1 MMTWSVSKG
10 FVACLGNLH
19 QTNLLPS
26 TRWEI
31 NWWNGHQFAQG
42 LDTTLSKCYG
52 GRTPFPSRFPL
63 LCTFPQ
69 GYFLKHILFKL
80 SLNWSHLTTK
90 STDKCCP
97 THQHLRRAQ
106 ESSLHRRGATVPLKV
121 VYYETQPPNFSC
133 DTAQG
138 FWGLACFQSDSRR
151 ESVKKKKKNWSWCR
165 GICSV
170 SACTHLQGVL
180 PQMAGANKKDPKGS
194 LPDTPDRNETKTH
207 GIFVT
212 QSPGS
217 RKHGVKGV
225 PLKTKQQ

>member
-10 FVACLGNLH
+10 FVACLGNLQ

-42 LDTTLSKCYG
+42 LDTTLSKCHG

-106 ESSLHRRGATVPLKV
+106 ESSLHRRGATVTLKV

-151 ESVKKKKKNWSWCR
+151 ESVKKKKQLIMVQKAYAAFLPARTSKVFCLKWLVPTRRTQKVHYLTCQTEMRQKPMEFLSL
-165 GICSV
+165 S
-170 SACTHLQGVL
+170 HLGVEN
-180 PQMAGANKKDPKGS
+180 MGWRA
-194 LPDTPDRNETKTH
+194 
-207 GIFVT
+207 
-212 QSPGS
+212 SP
-217 RKHGVKGV
+217 
-225 PLKTKQQ
+225 